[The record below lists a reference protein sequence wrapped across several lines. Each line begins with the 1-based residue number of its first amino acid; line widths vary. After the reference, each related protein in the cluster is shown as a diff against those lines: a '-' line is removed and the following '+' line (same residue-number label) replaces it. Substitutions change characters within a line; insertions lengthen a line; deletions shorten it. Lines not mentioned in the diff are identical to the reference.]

1 MYKLTLKIAWR
12 NLWKNKVFS
21 LINIG
26 GLAIG
31 LASCLLLL
39 LYVNYEWS
47 FDKQFQNIDRIY
59 SVYENDRMSDKVTTN
74 RAYCTPSQLAA
85 TAMQTIP
92 GIEYTCRLAE
102 SGGLFRYK
110 ENSFNKKI
118 IYTDPSF
125 LQLFEYEFIKGNPAT
140 ALTAPSSILIT
151 EETARVFF
159 GDEEP
164 VGKTIKFDNRV
175 PLVVTAVIKKLSA
188 NQSHQ
193 FDMLMPWSLL
203 EKERPYFTRMDWSDG
218 ALNTLIQ
225 LKDKSSFAAADAQ
238 MRKIF
243 MQKQNGD
250 KYIEFF
256 LFPFEKNHLYN
267 SFENGKLVGGGIDQ
281 VRLYLLLAGCVLF
294 IGCINYMNLSTARSE
309 KRAREV
315 GVRKTLGSSRNAIA
329 WQFLIESLLLSF
341 LATVLAFILLEISLP
356 WFNDLLGIHIAVDY
370 HSYGIW
376 VALILLIIITGL
388 LAGSYPSFYL
398 SSFIPVKVL
407 KGFSGAGKT
416 SLPMR
421 KVLVVLQ
428 FGFSICMIVCAIVVH
443 NQMQYMN
450 TKPLGFNKDNLVQLW
465 RSGTLR
471 AHHKLDLF
479 KAELIKSGAIVAAT
493 ETANGVTNNSVSTE
507 KIGWPGQQKN
517 EQIKIQLHFS
527 GYDFTQ
533 TIGSK
538 MLLGRDFNRAFA
550 SDSLAVILNETAV
563 KTMNLKNP
571 IGAQIRNG
579 DWGQTFTVIGVM
591 KDYIYSSLGTKVEP
605 VLYFYTEK
613 DNADM
618 LVLRLNAA
626 VNITQSIEKIKA
638 LSQKLNPD
646 YPFEMTFVNQ
656 QMAEKLHDEKVLSM
670 LSNVF
675 GGFAIFISCLGLL
688 GLALYMA
695 EQRSKEISIRK
706 VLGAD
711 MKNIL
716 ILLNK
721 DFIKLVIIS
730 NLISI
735 PVAYILAVKWL
746 QKYDYKIEISY
757 WPFLTALI
765 LSVLIAI
772 LSVSLQTFKVA
783 KANPVDALKYE

>member
-47 FDKQFQNIDRIY
+47 FDKQFKNIDRIY

-74 RAYCTPSQLAA
+74 RGYCTPSQLAA
-85 TAMQTIP
+85 TARQTIP
-92 GIEYTCRLAE
+92 GIEYTCRVSE
-102 SGGLFRYK
+102 SGGLFKYN

-125 LQLFEYEFIKGNPAT
+125 LQLFDYQFIKGDPAT
-140 ALTAPSSILIT
+140 ALSAPSSVLIT
-151 EETARVFF
+151 EETARIFF

-175 PLVVTAVIKKLSA
+175 PLVVTAVIKKST
-188 NQSHQ
+188 NQSYQ
-193 FDMLMPWSLL
+193 FDMLMTWSLL
-203 EKERPYFTRMDWSDG
+203 EKEQPYFTRMDWSDG

-225 LKDKSSFAAADAQ
+225 LKDENSFAAADAQ

-256 LFPFEKNHLYN
+256 LFPFRKNHLYN

-281 VRLYLLLAGCVLF
+281 VRLYLVLAGCVLF
-294 IGCINYMNLSTARSE
+294 IACINYMNLSTARSE

-315 GVRKTLGSSRNAIA
+315 GVRKTLGSSRKAIV
-329 WQFLIESLLLSF
+329 WQFLMESLLLSS
-341 LATVLAFILLEISLP
+341 LAMLFAFMLLEVSLP
-356 WFNDLLGIHIAVDY
+356 FFNHLLGILIVIDY

-376 VALILLIIITGL
+376 TAFILLILVTGV

-407 KGFSGAGKT
+407 KGFRGAGKT
-416 SLPMR
+416 SLPIR
-421 KVLVVLQ
+421 KVLVVVQ
-428 FGFSICMIVCAIVVH
+428 FVFSICMIVCAIVVY

-465 RSGTLR
+465 RSGSLR
-471 AHHKLDLF
+471 GNHKLDLF
-479 KAELIKSGAIVAAT
+479 KAELMKSGAIVAAT
-493 ETANGVTNNSVSTE
+493 ETSNGVTNNSVSTE

-517 EQIKIQLHFS
+517 EQIKMQLHFS

-533 TIGSK
+533 TIGSE
-538 MLLGRDFNRAFA
+538 MLLGRDFNRTFG
-550 SDSLAVILNETAV
+550 SDSLAVVLNETAV
-563 KTMNLKNP
+563 KTMNIKNP
-571 IGAQIRNG
+571 IGAQIKNG

-605 VLYFYTEK
+605 SLYFYTEK
-613 DNADM
+613 DNANM
-618 LVLRLNAA
+618 LVLRLNPA
-626 VNITQSIEKIKA
+626 VNLNQSIEKIKA

-646 YPFEMTFVNQ
+646 YPFEMTFVSQ
-656 QMAEKLHDEKVLSM
+656 QMEEKVHDEKILST

-716 ILLNK
+716 VLLNK
-721 DFIKLVIIS
+721 DFIKLVLIS

-735 PVAYILAVKWL
+735 PVAYILAFKWL

-757 WPFLTALI
+757 WPFLTALL

-783 KANPVDALKYE
+783 RANPADALKYE

>member
-31 LASCLLLL
+31 LTSCLLLL

-47 FDKQFQNIDRIY
+47 FDKQFKNIDRIY

-74 RAYCTPSQLAA
+74 RGYCTPSQLAA
-85 TAMQTIP
+85 TARQTIP

-102 SGGLFRYK
+102 SGGLFKYN

-125 LQLFEYEFIKGNPAT
+125 LQLFDYQFIKGNPST
-140 ALTAPSSILIT
+140 ALSAPFSIIIT
-151 EETARVFF
+151 EETARIFF

-175 PLVVTAVIKKLSA
+175 PLVVTAVIKKST
-188 NQSHQ
+188 NQSYQ
-193 FDMLMPWSLL
+193 FDMLMTWSLL

-225 LKDKSSFAAADAQ
+225 LKDESSFAAADAQ

-243 MQKQNGD
+243 MQKQNGE

-256 LFPFEKNHLYN
+256 LFPFRKNHLYN

-281 VRLYLLLAGCVLF
+281 VRLYLVLAGCVLF

-315 GVRKTLGSSRNAIA
+315 GVRKTLGSSRKAIV
-329 WQFLIESLLLSF
+329 WQFLTESLLLSS
-341 LATVLAFILLEISLP
+341 LAMLLAFMLLEVSLP
-356 WFNDLLGIHIAVDY
+356 FFNHLLGIHIVIDY

-376 VALILLIIITGL
+376 TTFILLILITGV

-407 KGFSGAGKT
+407 KGFRGAGQT
-416 SLPMR
+416 SLPIR
-421 KVLVVLQ
+421 KVLVVVQ
-428 FGFSICMIVCAIVVH
+428 FVFSICMIVCAIVVY
-443 NQMQYMN
+443 NQMHYMN

-465 RSGTLR
+465 RSGSLR
-471 AHHKLDLF
+471 DNHKLDLF
-479 KAELIKSGAIVAAT
+479 KAELIKSGAIIAAT
-493 ETANGVTNNSVSTE
+493 ETSNGVTNNSVSTE

-517 EQIKIQLHFS
+517 EQIKMQLHFS

-538 MLLGRDFNRAFA
+538 ILLGRDFNRTFG
-550 SDSLAVILNETAV
+550 SDSLTVVLNETAV
-563 KTMNLKNP
+563 KTMNIKNP
-571 IGAQIRNG
+571 IGAQIKNG

-605 VLYFYTEK
+605 SLYFYTEK

-618 LVLRLNAA
+618 LVLRLNPV
-626 VNITQSIEKIKA
+626 VNLNQSIEKIKA

-646 YPFEMTFVNQ
+646 YPFEITFVSQ
-656 QMAEKLHDEKVLSM
+656 QMAEKVRDEKILST

-675 GGFAIFISCLGLL
+675 GGGAIFISCLGLL

-716 ILLNK
+716 VLLNK
-721 DFIKLVIIS
+721 DFIKLVLIS

-735 PVAYILAVKWL
+735 PVAYILAFKWL

-757 WPFLTALI
+757 WPFLTALL

-783 KANPVDALKYE
+783 RANPADALKYE

>member
-47 FDKQFQNIDRIY
+47 FDKQFKNIDRIY
-59 SVYENDRMSDKVTTN
+59 AVYENDRMSDKVTTN
-74 RAYCTPSQLAA
+74 RAYGTPSQLAA

-118 IYTDPSF
+118 IYTDASF
-125 LQLFEYEFIKGNPAT
+125 LQLFNYEFIKGNPAT
-140 ALTAPSSILIT
+140 ALTVPSSVVIT
-151 EETARVFF
+151 EETARIFF
-159 GDEEP
+159 GDDEP
-164 VGKTIKFDNRV
+164 VGKTLKFDNRI
-175 PLVVTAVIKKLSA
+175 PLVVTAVIKKSS
-188 NQSHQ
+188 NQSYQ
-193 FDMLMPWSLL
+193 FDMLMTWSLL
-203 EKERPYFTRMDWSDG
+203 EKEQPYFTHMDWSDG

-225 LKDKSSFAAADAQ
+225 LKDASSFAAADAQ

-243 MQKQNGD
+243 MQKQNGE

-256 LFPFEKNHLYN
+256 LFPFRKNHLYT
-267 SFENGKLVGGGIDQ
+267 SFENGKLAGGGIDQ
-281 VRLYLLLAGCVLF
+281 VRLYLMLAGCVLF

-315 GVRKTLGSSRNAIA
+315 GVRKTLGSSRKAIV
-329 WQFLIESLLLSF
+329 WQFLTESLLLSF
-341 LATVLAFILLEISLP
+341 LAMLFAFILLEVSLP
-356 WFNDLLGIHIAVDY
+356 WFNDLLGIHIVIDY

-376 VALILLIIITGL
+376 VALLLLIIITGL

-407 KGFSGAGKT
+407 KGFRGAGKT

-421 KVLVVLQ
+421 KVLVVVQ
-428 FGFSICMIVCAIVVH
+428 FVFSIGMIICAIVVY
-443 NQMQYMN
+443 NQMRYMN

-465 RSGTLR
+465 RSGSLR
-471 AHHKLDLF
+471 DKYKLDLF
-479 KAELIKSGAIVAAT
+479 KAELMNSGAIVAAT

-517 EQIKIQLHFS
+517 EQIKMQLHFS
-527 GYDFTQ
+527 GYDFTH

-550 SDSLAVILNETAV
+550 TDSLAVVLNETAV

-571 IGAQIRNG
+571 VGAQIRNG

-591 KDYIYSSLGTKVEP
+591 KDYIYSSLGAKVEP

-613 DNADM
+613 DNANM
-618 LVLRLNAA
+618 LVLRLNPA

-646 YPFEMTFVNQ
+646 YPFEVTFVSQ
-656 QMAEKLHDEKVLSM
+656 QMAEKVHEEKVLST
-670 LSNVF
+670 LSNIF

-711 MKNIL
+711 MKSIL
-716 ILLNK
+716 VLLNK
-721 DFIKLVIIS
+721 DFIKLVMIS

-735 PVAYILAVKWL
+735 PVAYILAFKWL
-746 QKYDYKIEISY
+746 QKYDYKIEISC
-757 WPFLTALI
+757 WPFLAALL
-765 LSVLIAI
+765 LSVFIAI
-772 LSVSLQTFKVA
+772 VSVSLQTFKVA
-783 KANPVDALKYE
+783 RANPVDALKYE